1 MPKSLGTDSISDMAK
16 FQECG
21 ELEMEIEHKSTT
33 DDTVRWTV
41 NVSHFLLDYD
51 YEHITDVISSHSS
64 TGGSYYAHLGSVGW

>member
-41 NVSHFLLDYD
+41 NMSFQAILRPGVLIML
-51 YEHITDVISSHSS
+51 IWAV
-64 TGGSYYAHLGSVGW
+64 

>member
-33 DDTVRWTV
+33 DDTMSFQAILRPGVLIMLIWAV
-41 NVSHFLLDYD
+41 
-51 YEHITDVISSHSS
+51 
-64 TGGSYYAHLGSVGW
+64 